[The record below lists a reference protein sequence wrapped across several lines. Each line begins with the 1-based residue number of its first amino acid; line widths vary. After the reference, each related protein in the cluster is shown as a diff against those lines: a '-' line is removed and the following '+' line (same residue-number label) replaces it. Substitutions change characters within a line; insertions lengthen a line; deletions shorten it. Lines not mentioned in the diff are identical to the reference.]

1 MFAKQLIF
9 LISLYYLL
17 GCQKKKKY
25 TKKTNKTKTLSGL
38 QKKGKDPTH

>member
-1 MFAKQLIF
+1 MF

-17 GCQKKKKY
+17 GCQKKKEIYPK
-25 TKKTNKTKTLSGL
+25 NKTKTLSGL

>member
-1 MFAKQLIF
+1 MCAKQLMF

-17 GCQKKKKY
+17 GCQKKKKKY
-25 TKKTNKTKTLSGL
+25 TKKNKTKTLSGL